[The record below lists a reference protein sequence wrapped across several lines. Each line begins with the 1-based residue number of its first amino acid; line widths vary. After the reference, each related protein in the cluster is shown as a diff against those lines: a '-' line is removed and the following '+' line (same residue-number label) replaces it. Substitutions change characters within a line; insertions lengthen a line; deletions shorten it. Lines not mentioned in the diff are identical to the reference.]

1 MQDMQEQLLEKRGVK
16 EQSKR
21 ENKVKISYQDNDN

>member
-1 MQDMQEQLLEKRGVK
+1 MQDMQEQLLEKRGAK